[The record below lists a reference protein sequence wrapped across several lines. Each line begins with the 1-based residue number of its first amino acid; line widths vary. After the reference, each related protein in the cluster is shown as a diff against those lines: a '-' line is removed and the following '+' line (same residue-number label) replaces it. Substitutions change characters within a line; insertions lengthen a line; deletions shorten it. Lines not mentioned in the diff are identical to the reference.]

1 MAQLVNNGFNKH
13 INSFELTSTATLQD
27 QIIPFLQLPLK
38 WTWWKL
44 WWPNDQNKV
53 SADQNDQNKVLVEPR
68 AAKLPIQTSFE
79 WNLWNSNSRS
89 IKIYDLRITIG
100 MDIGIL
106 NELRTENSLKK
117 HVFSPFTNSQSY
129 PNMDTMFATSC
140 WRVFYRKYTK
150 YLKIYWRKSWKISEA
165 ILKKIIK
172 KYLRL

>member
-1 MAQLVNNGFNKH
+1 MCLGKLMAQLVNNGFNKH

-68 AAKLPIQTSFE
+68 AAKLPIQTSLD

-89 IKIYDLRITIG
+89 IKRYELTITIG
-100 MDIGIL
+100 MDIGMF
-106 NELRTENSLKK
+106 NELGTENSLKK
-117 HVFSPFTNSQSY
+117 HV
-129 PNMDTMFATSC
+129 
-140 WRVFYRKYTK
+140 
-150 YLKIYWRKSWKISEA
+150 
-165 ILKKIIK
+165 
-172 KYLRL
+172 